1 MAKGSVRSRFVIAG
15 AAVAVSAFVG
25 GCAPTP
31 LAESRI
37 VAGGSST
44 VSIEGGAWTNPDAA
58 AQTYCDGF
66 GKRAVLVGRRRLS
79 EHNVTDLFIYDCKDR
94 DSR

>member
-1 MAKGSVRSRFVIAG
+1 MANWPVRSWFVIAG
-15 AAVAVSAFVG
+15 AAAVVSLLVW

-31 LAESRI
+31 LAESRVI
-37 VAGGSST
+37 AGGSST

-58 AQTYCDGF
+58 AEAYCDGF

-79 EHNVTDLFIYDCKDR
+79 DKNITDLFIYDCKDR
-94 DSR
+94 DSK